1 MLVNKNQFSQQYTFF
16 FLKEEKLFYNKRNMS
31 AGGLSYS
38 GLRTSAKATLPSVE
52 MWGTNMNIL
61 KDPPKSI
68 HTRRIDKVGQTQS
81 VLNAQDQS
89 GDRIAEAI
97 NVYARG
103 VNPMVAVSFDNY
115 SNNAG
120 RSSPFQNNKNV
131 SLPYKVT
138 TFRPPIMRQE
148 DLLPLSRLPRNWFY
162 SYTNPSFPD
171 VVQATQCNETGKSV
185 HDSIIHPQASSTKTL
200 NSVGHV
206 SREAPSNS
214 VLNNVPHMQTDAKL
228 FLPQQT
234 YISNEYDTGAEKKS
248 IQQDKM
254 DVVAITNK
262 TSGDLS
268 KQNEFHSLSSG
279 KIGEI
284 LSVDMGSAKSFL
296 GPDQQSNFISK
307 DPKQIH
313 WNKKVYEAFTQKSFP
328 KSMNIGD
335 NIDKNKFIHNDK
347 LTCLAETNKST
358 RENFINPHENTVSTI
373 PTKEYLYNNVRT
385 KATSVFQMPQYS
397 EKSPTKSL
405 NENPLYL
412 NVHVAKQLK
421 GGIQPT
427 HNAVSTIST
436 KPYLYNHVQT
446 QKTSFLTM
454 DNQENNGTIN
464 HGIQESLLPSADT
477 SKSFIAS
484 KNGLDGSVYEI
495 NNEKRTPLH
504 SMQTNTQSPY
514 SMPLLPESIPEQKRS
529 HPLMET
535 STTKFDP
542 VQIEATRDVYQIQS
556 RNGSKKIHPTL
567 HKGGFE
573 GQGNA
578 VPVFNQYENYN
589 YAIPD
594 QMRQDLRQKTV
605 SIMEGRYDTAP
616 VFS

>member
-1 MLVNKNQFSQQYTFF
+1 
-16 FLKEEKLFYNKRNMS
+16 MS

-61 KDPPKSI
+61 RDPPKSI

-81 VLNAQDQS
+81 VLNAQDES
-89 GDRIAEAI
+89 GDRISEAI
-97 NVYARG
+97 SVYARG

-120 RSSPFQNNKNV
+120 RSSPFQNNKAV

-185 HDSIIHPQASSTKTL
+185 HDNILHPQATSIKTV
-200 NSVGHV
+200 NAVGNV
-206 SREAPSNS
+206 PREAPSNS
-214 VLNNVPHMQTDAKL
+214 VLNNIPHMQTDAKL
-228 FLPQQT
+228 SLPQQT
-234 YISNEYDTGAEKKS
+234 YLSDDYDTGAEKKS

-262 TSGDLS
+262 KSGDFS
-268 KQNEFHSLSSG
+268 KQHEFHALSSG

-284 LSVDMGSAKSFL
+284 LSVDVGSKKSFL
-296 GPDQQSNFISK
+296 DSDQQSNFTYK

-313 WNKKVYEAFTQKSFP
+313 WNKKVYEAFSQKSFS
-328 KSMNIGD
+328 KSTTLGD
-335 NIDKNKFIHNDK
+335 TIDKNNFIHQNM
-347 LTCLAETNKST
+347 LSCNAETNKST
-358 RENFINPHENTVSTI
+358 RENFINPHQDTNMSAI
-373 PTKEYLYNNVRT
+373 PTKDYLYNQVKT
-385 KATSVFQMPQYS
+385 QATSVFQKPFYS
-397 EKSPTKSL
+397 EKNPTKSL
-405 NENPLYL
+405 QENPLYL
-412 NVHVAKQLK
+412 NVHVAKQFK
-421 GGIQPT
+421 GGVQPT
-427 HNAVSTIST
+427 DNSVSTIST
-436 KPYLYNHVQT
+436 KPYLYQNVQT
-446 QKTSFLTM
+446 QKTSSFTM
-454 DNQENNGTIN
+454 DNQENNGTIT
-464 HGIQESLLPSADT
+464 HSIQESLLPSADT
-477 SKSFIAS
+477 SKSYIAS
-484 KNGLDGSVYEI
+484 KNGLEGGVYEI
-495 NNEKRTPLH
+495 NNQKRTPLH
-504 SMQTNTQSPY
+504 SMQTNTQTPY
-514 SMPLLPESIPEQKRS
+514 SMPLLPEIITEQKRS

-535 STTKFDP
+535 STQQTDP
-542 VQIEATRDVYQIQS
+542 VQIEATRDVYQIQT

-567 HKGGFE
+567 QKGGFE
-573 GQGNA
+573 GQGKA

-589 YAIPD
+589 YSIPD

-605 SIMEGRYDTAP
+605 SIMEGRYETAP